1 MSDEP
6 SRDGQPKLVAAPPD
20 LRLRADRPRV
30 VRLSR
35 RVVWSLGGAGAIAV
49 AFALGYALQ
58 ANRHVSSSPA
68 DQDTASRPAA
78 AGLEA
83 LPKDY
88 TGVTKLGP
96 ALPGDLGRPILNAQ
110 QQGKSIPV
118 SAIGNDDARRAQQE
132 IDAAIGSKLF
142 VQVGQGDR
150 QGSGTATPM
159 IGAETGP
166 GNVARSNDTDPQA
179 GNRAFLAQAVDH
191 RTVSLERIVAP
202 ASPYI
207 LQAGTI
213 IAGALNTAVNSGLP
227 GQLTGHVTQNVY
239 DSPTGRYLLIPQGST
254 LVGQYSSAIAF
265 GQDRTLVIWTRLIL
279 PDGES
284 VVLENLPGA
293 DAIGQAGLSDQVDRH
308 WGELFKAALVTTMLS
323 VGSEAGTSFGEN
335 NLMQAIRSGASNGFS
350 MVGNRLIDRSLNVQP
365 TLTDRPGLPFTVLL
379 NRDLAL
385 RSWHERERWQWRP

>member
-6 SRDGQPKLVAAPPD
+6 ASDGRPEPVVPPPD
-20 LRLRADRPRV
+20 LRLRGDRPRV

-35 RVVWSLGGAGAIAV
+35 RVVWSLGGVGAIAV
-49 AFALGYALQ
+49 AFALVYALQ
-58 ANRHVSSSPA
+58 ASHHAPSASAN
-68 DQDTASRPAA
+68 QDNASRLAA

-88 TGVTKLGP
+88 AGVPKLGP

-110 QQGKSIPV
+110 QQGKSIPLD
-118 SAIGNDDARRAQQE
+118 AIGNDDARRAQQE
-132 IDAAIGSKLF
+132 IIAAIGSKLF

-150 QGSGTATPM
+150 GGGTAAPM
-159 IGAETGP
+159 VGAEAGP
-166 GNVARSNDTDPQA
+166 GNALRPSDTDPQA
-179 GNRAFLAQAVDH
+179 GNRAFLAHAVDH
-191 RTVSLERIVAP
+191 RMVSLERIVGP

-265 GQDRTLVIWTRLIL
+265 GQDRTLVIWTRLIF
-279 PDGES
+279 PDGKS
-284 VVLENLPGA
+284 IVLENLPGA
-293 DAIGQAGLSDQVDRH
+293 DAIGHAGLSDQIDRH

-335 NLMQAIRSGASNGFS
+335 NLMQAIRSGVSNGFS

-365 TLTDRPGLPFTVLL
+365 TLTDRPGLPFTVVL

-385 RSWHERERWQWRP
+385 RPRHETER

>member
-6 SRDGQPKLVAAPPD
+6 ESNGRPEPVAAAPD

-35 RVVWSLGGAGAIAV
+35 RVVWSLGGVGAIAV

-58 ANRHVSSSPA
+58 ASHHAPSASAN
-68 DQDTASRPAA
+68 QDNASRPAA
-78 AGLEA
+78 AGLDA

-88 TGVTKLGP
+88 TGVPKLGP
-96 ALPGDLGRPILNAQ
+96 ALPGDLGKPILNAQ
-110 QQGKSIPV
+110 QQDKSIPV
-118 SAIGNDDARRAQQE
+118 NAIGNDDARRAQQE
-132 IDAAIGSKLF
+132 INAAIGSKLF
-142 VQVGQGDR
+142 VQVRQGDR
-150 QGSGTATPM
+150 GIPTPM
-159 IGAETGP
+159 GGAETGP
-166 GNVARSNDTDPQA
+166 GNVARSNDTDPQT
-179 GNRAFLAQAVDH
+179 GNRAFLAQAADH
-191 RTVSLERIVAP
+191 QTVSPERISSP

-207 LQAGTI
+207 VQAGTV

-365 TLTDRPGLPFTVLL
+365 TLTDRPGLPFVVLI
-379 NRDLAL
+379 NHDLIL
-385 RSWHERERWQWRP
+385 KSYGSGKTDHG

>member
-6 SRDGQPKLVAAPPD
+6 ESNGRSEPVAAPPD

-35 RVVWSLGGAGAIAV
+35 RVVWSLGGVGAIAV

-58 ANRHVSSSPA
+58 ACHHAPSASAN
-68 DQDTASRPAA
+68 QDNASRPAA
-78 AGLEA
+78 AGLDA

-88 TGVTKLGP
+88 AGVPKLGP

-118 SAIGNDDARRAQQE
+118 NAIGNEDARRAQQE
-132 IDAAIGSKLF
+132 IIAAIGSKLF
-142 VQVGQGDR
+142 VQVGHAERDG
-150 QGSGTATPM
+150 GTAAPM
-159 IGAETGP
+159 VGPETGA
-166 GNVARSNDTDPQA
+166 GNPSRPNDTDPQA
-179 GNRAFLAQAVDH
+179 GNRAFLAQAVD
-191 RTVSLERIVAP
+191 RQTVSPERISSP

-207 LQAGTI
+207 VQAGTV

-227 GQLTGHVTQNVY
+227 GHLVGHVIQNVY
-239 DSPTGRYLLIPQGST
+239 DSPTGRYLLIPQGAT
-254 LVGQYSSAIAF
+254 LIGQYSSSIAF
-265 GQDRTLVIWTRLIL
+265 GQDRTLVIWTRLIF

-284 VVLENLPGA
+284 IMLENLPGA
-293 DAIGQAGLSDQVDRH
+293 DAIGNAGLSDQVDRH

-365 TLTDRPGLPFTVLL
+365 TLTDRPGLPFVVLI
-379 NRDLAL
+379 NHDLIL
-385 RSWHERERWQWRP
+385 KPYGSGKTDHG